1 MPYVKINTLKVYY
14 ESHGEGE
21 TLILLH
27 HGFGCTKMWKDI
39 WPTLVKAGYR
49 VVLYDRRGYGWSE
62 GGAEY
67 LEFYVS
73 DGFRSDSVQALAELK
88 AHLGIGSCHL
98 VGQCEGGVVAVDYA
112 AKFPDQIR
120 SVVTSSTQCFS
131 EIPMTELNAV
141 KFTRTFSELDPELR
155 EKFLDWH
162 GEKDAEPLFNQF
174 RLFGGAYGKDYF
186 DLRNTLRSVT
196 CPGLVIYPDR
206 SFIFDVEQGVAFYKH
221 LLYGELMVLPNCG
234 HNTYEERPGEFIQGI
249 LDFHARLKS
258 PSPRRKARISCAA

>member
-1 MPYVKINTLKVYY
+1 MPYITINNLKVYY

-39 WPTLVKAGYR
+39 WPALVKAGHR
-49 VVLYDRRGYGWSE
+49 VVLYDRRGYGRSE

-73 DGFRSDSVQALAELK
+73 EEFRPDSVQGLAELK
-88 AHLGIGSCHL
+88 AHLGIGPCHL
-98 VGQCEGGVVAVDYA
+98 VGQCEGGVVAADYA
-112 AKFPDQIR
+112 AKYPDQVR
-120 SVVTSSTQCFS
+120 SLVTSSTQCFS
-131 EIPMTELNAV
+131 EIPMTELNAM
-141 KFTRTFSELDPELR
+141 KFAKTFSELDPELR

-186 DLRNTLRSVT
+186 DLRNTLRAVM
-196 CPGLVIYPDR
+196 CPSLVIYPDR

-234 HNTYEERPGEFIQGI
+234 HNTYEERPAEYIQAV